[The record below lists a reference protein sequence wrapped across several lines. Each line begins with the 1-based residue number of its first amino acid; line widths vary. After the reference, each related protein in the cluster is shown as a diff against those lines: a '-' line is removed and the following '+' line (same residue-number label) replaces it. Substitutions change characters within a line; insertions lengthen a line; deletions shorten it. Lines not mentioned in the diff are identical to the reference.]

1 MWPVA
6 WSHQGAAMPSVV
18 DGFEEDSTF
27 ELFFSNGGPWGDLVP
42 LCTLLLALLIFRLWL
57 WLSD

>member
-1 MWPVA
+1 
-6 WSHQGAAMPSVV
+6 MPSVV
-18 DGFEEDSTF
+18 DGFEGESTF

>member
-1 MWPVA
+1 
-6 WSHQGAAMPSVV
+6 MPSVV
-18 DGFEEDSTF
+18 DGFEEESTF

-42 LCTLLLALLIFRLWL
+42 LCTLLLSLLIFRLWL